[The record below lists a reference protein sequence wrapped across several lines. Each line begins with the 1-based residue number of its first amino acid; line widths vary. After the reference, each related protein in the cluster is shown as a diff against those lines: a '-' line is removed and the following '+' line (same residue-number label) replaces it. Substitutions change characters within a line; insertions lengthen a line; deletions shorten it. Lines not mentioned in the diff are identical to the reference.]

1 MQTSAISRL
10 TSLCGAL
17 ALGAALLPAAS
28 MAQSAAKSAQEQYR
42 LDVQRCNAGQTNQ
55 DRRTCLQ
62 EAGAALEESRRN
74 RLDDKQQGRY
84 DQNALNRC
92 SALPAAQQQDC
103 MTQMQSPTRVHGSV
117 MGGGVL
123 RETIIQVPA
132 GTPGSTP
139 SSGYAPAPAAAPGS
153 GYAPAPAPASGYAP
167 PPNPGYAPAQP
178 PGVVPAPGGGLTP
191 APAVR

>member
-1 MQTSAISRL
+1 MQISTISRL

-17 ALGAALLPAAS
+17 ALGAAFLPAAS
-28 MAQSAAKSAQEQYR
+28 MAQSATSAQEQYK

-62 EAGAALEESRRN
+62 EAGAALQESRRN

-84 DQNALNRC
+84 EQNATSRC
-92 SALPAAQQQDC
+92 SALPASQQQDC

-123 RETIIQVPA
+123 RETVIQVPA
-132 GTPGSTP
+132 GTPGATP
-139 SSGYAPAPAAAPGS
+139 SSGYAPTTAPAP
-153 GYAPAPAPASGYAP
+153 GYAPAPNS
-167 PPNPGYAPAQP
+167 GYAPAQP
-178 PGVVPAPGGGLTP
+178 PGVVPAPGGGLAP